1 MIVPRTMMDGEMA
14 GETEAVQA
22 YRQLRDLIIR
32 TELLPGS
39 VLVEATLMKQLGV
52 GRTPL
57 RDALHRLDHEGLVEI
72 VPRRG
77 TFVTE
82 VTLSDLQQVFEV
94 RSGLEDIVARLA
106 VERCTAADLRRAAE
120 LLASVQRQV
129 AGDESDVQLDAA
141 LHRLLLQMS
150 RNPLLEDLYRRV
162 SDASLR
168 LLFLTNCG
176 MEDRAEQLRTF
187 QDVYDALEAR
197 DAERLAHVL
206 RGHVRSF
213 RDRVSR
219 SIFSAADS
227 MMT

>member
-1 MIVPRTMMDGEMA
+1 MA
-14 GETEAVQA
+14 GGTEAAQA
-22 YRQLRDLIIR
+22 HRQLRGLIIR
-32 TELLPGS
+32 TELLPGT
-39 VLVEATLMKQLGV
+39 VLIEASLMERLGV

-57 RDALHRLDHEGLVEI
+57 RDALHRLHHEGLVEI

-106 VERCTAADLRRAAE
+106 AERCTAGDLRRVSE
-120 LLASVQRQV
+120 LFASVQEQV
-129 AGDESDVQLDAA
+129 ASDESDVALDSA

-150 RNPLLEDLYRRV
+150 RNPLLEDLYQRV

-168 LLFLTNCG
+168 LLYLTKCG
-176 MEDRAEQLRTF
+176 MEDRAEQIRTF
-187 QDVYDALEAR
+187 QEVYDALEAG
-197 DAERLAHVL
+197 DADRLAHVL
-206 RGHVRSF
+206 RSHVRSF

-227 MMT
+227 MMIQA

>member
-1 MIVPRTMMDGEMA
+1 MPGD
-14 GETEAVQA
+14 TEAVQA

-32 TELLPGS
+32 TNLRPGAP
-39 VLVEATLMKQLGV
+39 LVEADLMKSLSV

-57 RDALHRLDHEGLVEI
+57 RDALHHLAHEGLVEI
-72 VPRRG
+72 LPRRG

-106 VERCTAADLRRAAE
+106 VERCTPEDLEAVADLRARVE
-120 LLASVQRQV
+120 RNQ
-129 AGDESDVQLDAA
+129 GNIESDVELDAE
-141 LHRLLLQMS
+141 LHRLLLRMG
-150 RNPLLEDLYRRV
+150 RNPLLESLYRRV

-168 LLFLTNCG
+168 LLYLTKCG
-176 MEDRAEQLRTF
+176 MEERAEQIVTF
-187 QDVYDALEAR
+187 QAIHDALAAH
-197 DAERLAHVL
+197 DADALADIL
-206 RGHVRSF
+206 RCHVRSF

-219 SIFSAADS
+219 SIFSTADL

>member
-1 MIVPRTMMDGEMA
+1 MA
-14 GETEAVQA
+14 SDTEAVLA
-22 YRQLRDLIIR
+22 HRRLRELIIR

-39 VLVEATLMKQLGV
+39 VLVEASLMARLGV

-106 VERCTAADLRRAAE
+106 VERCTAADLRHAGALLVRVQQTAAT
-120 LLASVQRQV
+120 
-129 AGDESDVQLDAA
+129 DESDVELDAE
-141 LHRLLLQMS
+141 LHRLLLRMS

-168 LLFLTNCG
+168 LLYLTKCG
-176 MEDRAEQLRTF
+176 MEHRAEQVHTF
-187 QDVYDALEAR
+187 QEVYDALEAR
-197 DAERLAHVL
+197 DADRLAHVL
-206 RGHVRSF
+206 RSHVRSF

-219 SIFSAADS
+219 SIFSAADA

>member
-1 MIVPRTMMDGEMA
+1 MA
-14 GETEAVQA
+14 GETEAAQA

-32 TELLPGS
+32 TELPPGAP
-39 VLVEATLMKQLGV
+39 LVEAELMERLAV

-57 RDALHRLDHEGLVEI
+57 RDALHHLDHEGLVEI
-72 VPRRG
+72 LPRRG

-106 VERCTAADLRRAAE
+106 VERCMPDDLEKVGE
-120 LLASVQRQV
+120 LLARVARNQRLN
-129 AGDESDVQLDAA
+129 ESDVELDAE
-141 LHRLLLQMS
+141 LHRQLLRIA
-150 RNPLLEDLYRRV
+150 RNPLLETLYRRV

-168 LLFLTNCG
+168 LLYLTHCG
-176 MEDRAEQLRTF
+176 MEDRAEQLTTF
-187 QDVYDALEAR
+187 QAVFDALAAR
-197 DAERLAHVL
+197 DAEALSEVL

-219 SIFSAADS
+219 SIFSTADL

>member
-1 MIVPRTMMDGEMA
+1 MPGD
-14 GETEAVQA
+14 TEAVQA

-32 TELLPGS
+32 TDLRPGAP
-39 VLVEATLMKQLGV
+39 LVEADLMKNLSV

-57 RDALHRLDHEGLVEI
+57 RDALHHLAHEGLVEI
-72 VPRRG
+72 LPRRG

-106 VERCTAADLRRAAE
+106 VERCTPEDLEAVAE
-120 LLASVQRQV
+120 LRVRVERNHGST
-129 AGDESDVQLDAA
+129 ESDVELDAE
-141 LHRLLLQMS
+141 LHRLLLRMG
-150 RNPLLEDLYRRV
+150 RNPLLESLYRRV

-168 LLFLTNCG
+168 LLYLTKCG
-176 MEDRAEQLRTF
+176 MEDRAEQIVTF
-187 QDVYDALEAR
+187 QAIHDALAAH
-197 DAERLAHVL
+197 DAEVLADIL
-206 RGHVRSF
+206 RCHVRSF

-219 SIFSAADS
+219 SIFSTADL

>member
-1 MIVPRTMMDGEMA
+1 MPGD
-14 GETEAVQA
+14 TEAVQA

-32 TELLPGS
+32 TDLRPGAP
-39 VLVEATLMKQLGV
+39 LVEADLMKNLSV

-57 RDALHRLDHEGLVEI
+57 RDALHHLAHEGLVEI
-72 VPRRG
+72 LPRRG

-106 VERCTAADLRRAAE
+106 VERCTPEDLEAVADLRARVE
-120 LLASVQRQV
+120 RNHGST
-129 AGDESDVQLDAA
+129 ESDVELDAE
-141 LHRLLLQMS
+141 LHRLLLRMG
-150 RNPLLEDLYRRV
+150 RNPLLESLYRRV

-168 LLFLTNCG
+168 LLYLTKCG
-176 MEDRAEQLRTF
+176 MEDRAEQIVTF
-187 QDVYDALEAR
+187 QAIHDALAAH
-197 DAERLAHVL
+197 DAEVLADIL
-206 RGHVRSF
+206 RCHVRSF

-219 SIFSAADS
+219 SIFSTADL

>member
-1 MIVPRTMMDGEMA
+1 MESDMA
-14 GETEAVQA
+14 GDTEAVQA

-32 TELLPGS
+32 TELRPGAA
-39 VLVEATLMKQLGV
+39 LVEADLMERLGV

-57 RDALHRLDHEGLVEI
+57 RDALHHLDHEGLVEI
-72 VPRRG
+72 LPRRG

-106 VERCTAADLRRAAE
+106 VDRCTADDLAE
-120 LLASVQRQV
+120 V
-129 AGDESDVQLDAA
+129 AGLVARVERNHSNDESDVELDAE
-141 LHRLLLQMS
+141 LHRLLLQIG
-150 RNPLLEDLYRRV
+150 RNPLLETLYRRV

-168 LLFLTNCG
+168 LLYLTNCG
-176 MEDRAEQLRTF
+176 MEDRLEQIATF
-187 QDVYDALEAR
+187 QAIHDTLAAR
-197 DAERLAHVL
+197 DADALADVL

-213 RDRVSR
+213 RDRVSH
-219 SIFSAADS
+219 SIFSTADL